1 MKQCPQCRE
10 HFADEQNF
18 CDADGTALVDET
30 VLLRSALAAVEPPP
44 QTYAQARQVWPIV
57 TIGILIGI
65 IISLSA
71 YVLLVMP
78 SAEKAEQKS
87 NRADSAKL
95 TASDSVTQP
104 AVIKSAP
111 LPAASAEP
119 SAQASPSPSASPSAS
134 SALAKA
140 PQETSAS
147 LNYGPISTD
156 VHEGEKRGHTLI
168 KLKSGVLVEADA
180 AWADR
185 MGIWYRQGGLVSYVE
200 RDRIESISEPPQPK
214 SPSADIN
221 KP

>member
-1 MKQCPQCRE
+1 MKQCPECRE
-10 HFADEQNF
+10 HFNDEQNF
-18 CDADGTALVDET
+18 CDSDGSALVDET
-30 VLLRSALAAVEPPP
+30 VLLRNALAAAEPPS
-44 QTYAQARQVWPIV
+44 QQAPGQPRQIWPIV

-78 SAEKAEQKS
+78 SAEKAEQKA
-87 NRADSAKL
+87 NRANTAKL
-95 TASDSVTQP
+95 NASDSSTQP

-111 LPAASAEP
+111 LPVASAEP
-119 SAQASPSPSASPSAS
+119 SPEASPSPSASPSPAV
-134 SALAKA
+134 AEA
-140 PQETSAS
+140 PQEPPAS
-147 LNYGPISTD
+147 LNNGPISTD

-214 SPSADIN
+214 SADIS